1 MWRENMSRIYYN
13 ILLIQLSFN
22 AGFIFYNV
30 SITYFIYQL
39 TQSTFLA
46 SLTTFLNL
54 IAKMIS
60 KFFIQKFT
68 QKYTIKQ
75 ILLIN
80 TSAQMIFLLLMLVF
94 MNLKVLLIIYILTTL
109 ISFFN
114 GMFYPL
120 KNTLIKNVFDEN
132 EVAKVI
138 AGISSFDQA
147 IMFSGYIVAGWIL
160 AMTNVV
166 FVMSFTLVCFI
177 IALINITM
185 IPIDKKDLI
194 ELQHRTTTSIV
205 EGYRLLFSFSIL
217 RQLTFIEFI
226 EALIGTIWI
235 GAIQLAFIQ
244 EFLNEDTSWW
254 GYFNAAYFAGTM
266 IGAIVIYKFKKLS
279 TLNLYTIII
288 CQIVYVITVIIFGTI
303 KIPLISVL
311 LIFIMGLVFQTKDIL
326 QETLIISKIPK
337 EHITL
342 LTAFK
347 STIIEFGYLLSIILI
362 GVYAEVVP
370 IQWVYITSGI
380 VYMICIY
387 LMLKLK
393 RLH

>member
-1 MWRENMSRIYYN
+1 
-13 ILLIQLSFN
+13 
-22 AGFIFYNV
+22 
-30 SITYFIYQL
+30 
-39 TQSTFLA
+39 
-46 SLTTFLNL
+46 
-54 IAKMIS
+54 
-60 KFFIQKFT
+60 
-68 QKYTIKQ
+68 
-75 ILLIN
+75 
-80 TSAQMIFLLLMLVF
+80 
-94 MNLKVLLIIYILTTL
+94 
-109 ISFFN
+109 
-114 GMFYPL
+114 
-120 KNTLIKNVFDEN
+120 
-132 EVAKVI
+132 
-138 AGISSFDQA
+138 
-147 IMFSGYIVAGWIL
+147 MFSGYIIAGWIL

-166 FVMSFTLVCFI
+166 FVMSITLLFFV
-177 IALINITM
+177 IAFINIFM
-185 IPIDKKDLI
+185 IPINKKELI

-205 EGYRLLFSFSIL
+205 EGYRLLFSFPVL

-235 GAIQLAFIQ
+235 GAIQLAFIE

-303 KIPLISVL
+303 KIPVISVL

-347 STIIEFGYLLSIILI
+347 STIIEFGYLISIISI

-380 VYMICIY
+380 VYMLCIY

>member
-1 MWRENMSRIYYN
+1 MSRIYYN
-13 ILLIQLSFN
+13 ILLIQLSFS

-80 TSAQMIFLLLMLVF
+80 TSAQMIFLLLMLAF
-94 MNLKVLLIIYILTTL
+94 MNLKVLLIIYIFTTL

-205 EGYRLLFSFSIL
+205 EGYRLLFSFPVL

-244 EFLNEDTSWW
+244 EFLNEDISWW

-303 KIPLISVL
+303 KIPVISVL

-347 STIIEFGYLLSIILI
+347 STIIEFGYLISIISI

-370 IQWVYITSGI
+370 IQWVYITSGLI
-380 VYMICIY
+380 YMLCIY

>member
-1 MWRENMSRIYYN
+1 MSRIYYN
-13 ILLIQLSFN
+13 ILLIQLSFS

-60 KFFIQKFT
+60 KFFIQRFT

-80 TSAQMIFLLLMLVF
+80 TFAQMIFLLLMLVF
-94 MNLKVLLIIYILTTL
+94 MNLKVLLFIFILTTL

-147 IMFSGYIVAGWIL
+147 IMFSGYIIAGWIL

-194 ELQHRTTTSIV
+194 ELQHRTTTSVV
-205 EGYRLLFSFSIL
+205 EGYRLLFSFPVL

-303 KIPLISVL
+303 KIPVISVL

-337 EHITL
+337 EYITL

-347 STIIEFGYLLSIILI
+347 STIIEFGYLISIISI

-380 VYMICIY
+380 VYMLCIY

-393 RLH
+393 KLH

>member
-1 MWRENMSRIYYN
+1 MSRIYYN
-13 ILLIQLSFN
+13 ILLIQLSFS

-120 KNTLIKNVFDEN
+120 KNTIIKNVFDEN

-177 IALINITM
+177 IALINITI

-205 EGYRLLFSFSIL
+205 EGYRLLFSFPVL

-303 KIPLISVL
+303 KIPVISVL

-342 LTAFK
+342 FTAFK

>member
-1 MWRENMSRIYYN
+1 MSRIYYN
-13 ILLIQLSFN
+13 ILLIQISFS

-54 IAKMIS
+54 IAKLIS

-147 IMFSGYIVAGWIL
+147 IMFSGYIIAGWIL

-166 FVMSFTLVCFI
+166 FVMSITLLFFVISF
-177 IALINITM
+177 INIFM
-185 IPIDKKDLI
+185 IPINKKELI
-194 ELQHRTTTSIV
+194 ELQHQTTTSIV
-205 EGYRLLFSFSIL
+205 EGYRLLFSFPVL

-235 GAIQLAFIQ
+235 GAIQLAFIE

-303 KIPLISVL
+303 KIPVISVF

-362 GVYAEVVP
+362 GVYADVVP

-380 VYMICIY
+380 IYMICIY

>member
-1 MWRENMSRIYYN
+1 MSRIYYN
-13 ILLIQLSFN
+13 ILLIQLSFS

-147 IMFSGYIVAGWIL
+147 IMFSGYITAGWIL

-166 FVMSFTLVCFI
+166 FVMSITLLFFV
-177 IALINITM
+177 IAFINIFM
-185 IPIDKKDLI
+185 IPINKKELI

-205 EGYRLLFSFSIL
+205 EGYRLLFSFPVL
-217 RQLTFIEFI
+217 RRLTFIEFI

-235 GAIQLAFIQ
+235 GAIQLAFIE

-303 KIPLISVL
+303 KIPVISVL

-347 STIIEFGYLLSIILI
+347 STIIEFGYLLSIISI

-380 VYMICIY
+380 VYILCIY

>member
-1 MWRENMSRIYYN
+1 MLRIYYN
-13 ILLIQLSFN
+13 ILLIQLSFS

-120 KNTLIKNVFDEN
+120 KNTIIKNVFDEN

-177 IALINITM
+177 IALINITI

-205 EGYRLLFSFSIL
+205 EGYRLLFSFPVL

-303 KIPLISVL
+303 KIPVISVL

-342 LTAFK
+342 FTAFK

>member
-1 MWRENMSRIYYN
+1 MSRIYYN
-13 ILLIQLSFN
+13 ILLIQLSFS

-205 EGYRLLFSFSIL
+205 EGYRLLFSFPVL

-226 EALIGTIWI
+226 EALIGIIWI

-303 KIPLISVL
+303 KIPVISVL

>member
-1 MWRENMSRIYYN
+1 MSRIYYN
-13 ILLIQLSFN
+13 ILLIQLSFS

-60 KFFIQKFT
+60 KFFIQRFT

-80 TSAQMIFLLLMLVF
+80 TFAQMIFLLLMLVF
-94 MNLKVLLIIYILTTL
+94 MNLKVLLFIFILTTL

-147 IMFSGYIVAGWIL
+147 IMFSGYIIAGWIL

-205 EGYRLLFSFSIL
+205 EGYRLLFSFPVL

-303 KIPLISVL
+303 KIPVISVL

-337 EHITL
+337 EYITL

-347 STIIEFGYLLSIILI
+347 STIIEFGYLISIISI

-380 VYMICIY
+380 VYMFCIY

>member
-1 MWRENMSRIYYN
+1 MSRIYYN
-13 ILLIQLSFN
+13 ILLIQLSFS

-160 AMTNVV
+160 AMTNVG

-177 IALINITM
+177 IALINITI
-185 IPIDKKDLI
+185 IPIDKKELI

-205 EGYRLLFSFSIL
+205 EGYRLLFSFPVL
-217 RQLTFIEFI
+217 KQLTLIEFI

-235 GAIQLAFIQ
+235 GAIQLAFIE

-254 GYFNAAYFAGTM
+254 SYFNAAYFAGTM

-303 KIPLISVL
+303 KIPVISVL
-311 LIFIMGLVFQTKDIL
+311 LSFIMGLVFQTKDIL

-337 EHITL
+337 EHIIL

-347 STIIEFGYLLSIILI
+347 STIIEFGYLLSIISI

-380 VYMICIY
+380 VYMLCIY

>member
-1 MWRENMSRIYYN
+1 MSRIYYI
-13 ILLIQLSFN
+13 ILLIQLSFS

-147 IMFSGYIVAGWIL
+147 IMFSGYIIAGWIL

-166 FVMSFTLVCFI
+166 FVMSITLLFFV
-177 IALINITM
+177 IAFINIFM
-185 IPIDKKDLI
+185 IPINKKELI

-205 EGYRLLFSFSIL
+205 EGYRLLFSFPVL

-235 GAIQLAFIQ
+235 GAIQLAFIE

-279 TLNLYTIII
+279 TLNLYIIII

-303 KIPLISVL
+303 KIPVISVL

-347 STIIEFGYLLSIILI
+347 SMIIEFGYLLSIISI

-380 VYMICIY
+380 VYMLCIY